1 MPALEFEIVRI
12 LRKRAVAQGVGFSQM
27 EVAVDYRREHAW
39 ADRIAANPQAT
50 HLAVELL
57 H

>member
-12 LRKRAVAQGVGFSQM
+12 LRKRAVAQRVGFSPM
-27 EVAVDYRREHAW
+27 EVAVDDRREHAW